1 MGLRVQAMPIQV
13 PLPDGHLE
21 LLQWS
26 LPGLVQELGI
36 HPFDLVF
43 PSCVLQQEL
52 RVSPRGDVLTLLL
65 VLGPTYSPTAPIIG
79 VTGSTSP
86 LPSPA
91 ISGSVIDGGSWPA

>member
-1 MGLRVQAMPIQV
+1 MPIQV

-43 PSCVLQQEL
+43 CVLQQGL
-52 RVSPRGDVLTLLL
+52 RVSP
-65 VLGPTYSPTAPIIG
+65 LGG
-79 VTGSTSP
+79 VCR
-86 LPSPA
+86 A
-91 ISGSVIDGGSWPA
+91 IKQGMV